1 MRTQAVA
8 SVDPLALK
16 QALTAAVG
24 AGHVRND
31 AGPDHGATLLVLPG
45 STAEVAAVV
54 AIARTHGVSIVA
66 QGGHTGLVGGCQSHP
81 GQIVLS
87 LTRMALIEA
96 IYPDERVAIV
106 QAGVALEALQSAA
119 LTHGL
124 EPGID
129 LAARGTATIGGMV
142 STNAGG
148 IMAHRYG
155 VMRHRVL
162 GLEAVLPDGTTY
174 SDMTRVVK
182 NAAGYDLKHLFIG
195 AEGTLGIV
203 TRVVIKL
210 EPLPQSTATAMLGL
224 PSVAAAFEA
233 INLALRVDAGH
244 LRAAEGLWQ
253 SYIQLTARAQGWSEP
268 SFPLDQPIC
277 LLLMLGGA
285 NQASLNEGID
295 QIFAAIFDRHPTA
308 TGIIAGSKR
317 QESDLWRLRE
327 DTDQL
332 YRAHAAAPSYDVSV
346 PLSEIE
352 AYVEHVTS
360 GLNRIDADLVP
371 YIFGHLADGN
381 LHIVLNRVGPLDTA
395 LSRAVDHVL
404 YAALRALG
412 GSFSAEHGVGSKRI
426 PALVATSDPAKL
438 ATMMLFKQV
447 LDPDLTLNP
456 GKVLPIP
463 TQAREKSQ

>member
-1 MRTQAVA
+1 MSKLVA
-8 SVDPLALK
+8 TPDPSAL
-16 QALTAAVG
+16 QRALSLAVG
-24 AGHVRND
+24 AVNVHD
-31 AGPDHGATLLVLPG
+31 EAMPDHGATLLVLPG

-54 AIARTHGVSIVA
+54 AIARVHGVSIVP

-96 IYPDERVAIV
+96 IYPGERVAVV

-119 LTHGL
+119 LTYGL

-162 GLEAVLPDGTTY
+162 GLEAVLSDGTIY

-182 NAAGYDLKHLFIG
+182 NTAGYDLKHLLIG

-203 TRVVIKL
+203 TRLVIKL
-210 EPLPQSTATAMLGL
+210 EPVPQSTATVMLGL
-224 PSVAAAFEA
+224 PSVAAALEA
-233 INLALRVDAGH
+233 ISVALRSDAGH

-285 NQASLNEGID
+285 NQASLNEGIE
-295 QIFAAIFDRHPTA
+295 QIFAAILDRHPTA
-308 TGIIAGSKR
+308 TGIIAASKR
-317 QESDLWRLRE
+317 QEADLWRLRE

-346 PLSEIE
+346 PLSEIG
-352 AYVEHVTS
+352 AYVDHVVS
-360 GLNRIDADLVP
+360 GLARIGGGFAP

-381 LHIVLNRVGPLDTA
+381 LHIVLNRAGPLDT
-395 LSRAVDHVL
+395 SITSAVEHVL
-404 YAALRALG
+404 YAPLPALG
-412 GSFSAEHGVGSKRI
+412 GSFSAEHGVGAKRLS
-426 PALVATSDPAKL
+426 ALVATTDPGKL
-438 ATMMLFKQV
+438 AMMRRVKQA

-456 GKVLPIP
+456 GKVLPLQP
-463 TQAREKSQ
+463 LAREKSQ

>member
-1 MRTQAVA
+1 MPYAVA
-8 SVDPLALK
+8 PADLVALR
-16 QALTAAVG
+16 QALRAVVG
-24 AGHVRND
+24 PAHVRGE
-31 AGPDHGATLLVLPG
+31 AGPDHGAAVLVLPG
-45 STAEVAAVV
+45 STTEVAAVV
-54 AIARTHGVSIVA
+54 AVARSHGVSIVP
-66 QGGHTGLVGGCQSHP
+66 QGGHTGLVGGCQSNL

-96 IYPDERVAIV
+96 IYPDERVAVV
-106 QAGVALEALQSAA
+106 QAGVALETLQTAA

-162 GLEAVLPDGTTY
+162 GLEAVLPDGTIY

-182 NAAGYDLKHLFIG
+182 NTAGYDLKHLFIG

-203 TRVVIKL
+203 TRAVIKL
-210 EPLPQSTATAMLGL
+210 EPLPQATATVMLGL
-224 PSVAAAFEA
+224 PSVAAALEA
-233 INLALRVDAGH
+233 IGLALRCDAGH

-253 SYIQLTARAQGWSEP
+253 SYIQLTARAQAWSEP

-285 NQASLNEGID
+285 NQTNLNEGIE
-295 QIFAAIFDRHPTA
+295 QIFGAILDRYPAA
-308 TGIIAGSKR
+308 TGIIAASKR
-317 QESDLWRLRE
+317 QEADLWRLRE

-346 PLSEIE
+346 PLSEIA
-352 AYVEHVTS
+352 AYVDHVTS
-360 GLNRIDADLVP
+360 GLARIDGGIVP
-371 YIFGHLADGN
+371 YVFGHLADGN
-381 LHIVLNRVGPLDTA
+381 LHIVLNRAGPLEA
-395 LSRAVDHVL
+395 AVSRAVEQVL
-404 YAALRALG
+404 YDTLRSLG
-412 GSFSAEHGVGSKRI
+412 GSFSAEHGVGAKRI
-426 PALVATSDPAKL
+426 SALLATTDPAKL
-438 ATMMLFKQV
+438 STMMRVKQA

-456 GKVLPIP
+456 GKVLPLQP
-463 TQAREKSQ
+463 LAREKFQ

>member
-1 MRTQAVA
+1 MRTSAVA
-8 SVDPLALK
+8 IADPLALQ
-16 QALTAAVG
+16 QALIAAVG
-24 AGHVRND
+24 AGHVRNN
-31 AGPDHGATLLVLPG
+31 AGPDHGSTLLVLPG

-54 AIARTHGVSIVA
+54 AIAGVHGVSIVP

-81 GQIVLS
+81 GQLVLS
-87 LTRMALIEA
+87 LTRMALIET
-96 IYPDERVAIV
+96 IYPDERVAVV

-119 LTHGL
+119 LAHGL

-162 GLEAVLPDGTTY
+162 GLEAVLPDGTIY

-182 NAAGYDLKHLFIG
+182 NTGGYDLKHLFIG
-195 AEGTLGIV
+195 AEGTLCIV

-210 EPLPQSTATAMLGL
+210 EPLPQSTATVMLGL
-224 PSVAAAFEA
+224 PSVAAALDA
-233 INLALRVDAGH
+233 ISLALRSDAGH
-244 LRAAEGLWQ
+244 LRAAEGLWR

-268 SFPLDQPIC
+268 SFPLDQPVC

-285 NQASLNEGID
+285 NQANLSEGIEK
-295 QIFAAIFDRHPTA
+295 IFAEILDRYPTA
-308 TGIIAGSKR
+308 TGIIAASKR
-317 QESDLWRLRE
+317 QEADLWRLRE

-352 AYVEHVTS
+352 AYVDHVTS
-360 GLNRIDADLVP
+360 GLARIDAQLLPFV
-371 YIFGHLADGN
+371 FGHLADGN
-381 LHIVLNRVGPLDTA
+381 LHIVLNRAGPLDDTI
-395 LSRAVDHVL
+395 SGAVEHVL
-404 YAALRALG
+404 YETLRDLG
-412 GSFSAEHGVGSKRI
+412 GSFSAEHGVGAKRI
-426 PALVATSDPAKL
+426 PALVATSDPVKL
-438 ATMMLFKQV
+438 ATMMRIKQA
-447 LDPDLTLNP
+447 LDPELTMNP
-456 GKVLPIP
+456 GKVLPSQP
-463 TQAREKSQ
+463 LAREKSQ

>member
-1 MRTQAVA
+1 MARAATPDSTGLQHALVAV
-8 SVDPLALK
+8 
-16 QALTAAVG
+16 VG
-24 AGHVRND
+24 AGHVHND
-31 AGPDHGATLLVLPG
+31 AGPDHGAELLVLPA
-45 STAEVAAVV
+45 STAEVAAVI
-54 AIARTHGVSIVA
+54 AIARAHGASIVA

-87 LTRMALIEA
+87 LTRMALVEA
-96 IYPDERVAIV
+96 IYPDERVAVV

-119 LTHGL
+119 IAYGL

-162 GLEAVLPDGTTY
+162 GLEAVLSDGTIY

-182 NAAGYDLKHLFIG
+182 NTAGYDLKHLFIG

-210 EPLPQSTATAMLGL
+210 EPLPQCTATVMLGL
-224 PSVAAAFEA
+224 PSVAAALEA
-233 INLALRVDAGH
+233 INLALRSDAGH

-253 SYIQLTARAQGWSEP
+253 SYIQLTAQAQGWSEP
-268 SFPLDQPIC
+268 SFPLDQPVC

-285 NQASLNEGID
+285 NQANLNEGIE
-295 QIFAAIFDRHPTA
+295 QIFGEILDRHPTA
-308 TGIIAGSKR
+308 TGIIAASKR
-317 QESDLWRLRE
+317 QEADLWRLRE

-346 PLSEIE
+346 PLSEIG
-352 AYVEHVTS
+352 AYVDHVKS
-360 GLNRIDADLVP
+360 GLARIDADLVP
-371 YIFGHLADGN
+371 YVFGHLADGN
-381 LHIVLNRVGPLDTA
+381 LHIVLNRAGPLDDA
-395 LSRAVDHVL
+395 ISGAVEHVL
-404 YAALRALG
+404 YANLRALG
-412 GSFSAEHGVGSKRI
+412 GSFSAEHGVGAKRI
-426 PALVATSDPAKL
+426 AALVATSDPVKL
-438 ATMMLFKQV
+438 ATMMRIKQA
-447 LDPDLTLNP
+447 LDPDQTLNP
-456 GKVLPIP
+456 GKVLPSQP
-463 TQAREKSQ
+463 LAREKFQ

>member
-1 MRTQAVA
+1 MMPHAA
-8 SVDPLALK
+8 SIPDLTTLRHALI
-16 QALTAAVG
+16 AAVG
-24 AGHVRND
+24 AAHVRD
-31 AGPDHGATLLVLPG
+31 EAGPDHGAQMLITPG

-54 AIARTHGVSIVA
+54 SLCQTHGVSLVP
-66 QGGHTGLVGGCQSHP
+66 QGGHTGLVGGCLSHP

-87 LTRMALIEA
+87 LTRMAQIEA
-96 IYPDERVAIV
+96 IYPNERVAVV

-119 LTHGL
+119 ATHGL

-162 GLEAVLPDGTTY
+162 GLEAVLPDGRIY

-182 NAAGYDLKHLFIG
+182 NTAGYDLKHLFIG

-210 EPLPQSTATAMLGL
+210 EPVPQSTATVMLGL
-224 PSVAAAFEA
+224 PSVAAALEA
-233 INLALRVDAGH
+233 ISLALQSDTGH

-253 SYIQLTARAQGWSEP
+253 SYIQLTARAQGWAEP

-285 NQASLNEGID
+285 NQADLNEGIEN
-295 QIFAAIFDRHPTA
+295 IFGEILDHHPTA
-308 TGIIAGSKR
+308 TGIIAASKR
-317 QESDLWRLRE
+317 QEADLWRLRE

-346 PLSEIE
+346 PLSEIG
-352 AYVEHVTS
+352 AY
-360 GLNRIDADLVP
+360 
-371 YIFGHLADGN
+371 
-381 LHIVLNRVGPLDTA
+381 
-395 LSRAVDHVL
+395 VDHVTTAAWPKL
-404 YAALRALG
+404 TAALRPMSLVTG
-412 GSFSAEHGVGSKRI
+412 GRQSAYRAEPRRS
-426 PALVATSDPAKL
+426 A
-438 ATMMLFKQV
+438 
-447 LDPDLTLNP
+447 
-456 GKVLPIP
+456 
-463 TQAREKSQ
+463 